1 MRVFITG
8 TDTGVGK
15 TTVARYLCNLWKADY
30 FKPIQTGLE
39 KDSDQMPEETFIH
52 PEVYHF
58 KAPLSPHAA
67 ASKEGKEI
75 NLQRI
80 QIPQGDRLIVEGAGG
95 VLVPLNKTHLM
106 IDLIKHLG
114 LPVIIVSRNQLGT
127 INHTLLT
134 LKALQD
140 VPVLGIVLSGE
151 DPTNVHHRA
160 IEHYGKTKV
169 LAMMSAQETMKIY
182 DKSLNIT

>member
-15 TTVARYLCNLWKADY
+15 TTVTRYLCNLWKADY

-39 KDSDQMPEETFIH
+39 KDSDQMSKDTFIH

-67 ASKEGKEI
+67 AAKEGKEI

-80 QIPQGDRLIVEGAGG
+80 HLPQTNRLIVEGAGG
-95 VLVPLNKTHLM
+95 VLVPLNETHLM

-114 LPVIIVSRNQLGT
+114 IPVIIVSRNHLGT
-127 INHTLLT
+127 INHPLLT
-134 LKALQD
+134 LQALSS
-140 VPVLGIVLSGE
+140 VEVLGVILSGIDE
-151 DPTNVHHRA
+151 TDVHHHA
-160 IEHYGKTKV
+160 IEHYGNTKILGV
-169 LAMMSAQETMKIY
+169 MTTKENMEIY

>member
-15 TTVARYLCNLWKADY
+15 TTVTRYLCNLWKADY

-39 KDSDQMPEETFIH
+39 KDSDQMSKDTFIH

-67 ASKEGKEI
+67 AAKEGKEI
-75 NLQRI
+75 DLQKI
-80 QIPQGDRLIVEGAGG
+80 HLPQTDRLIVEGAGG
-95 VLVPLNKTHLM
+95 VLVPLNETHLM

-134 LKALQD
+134 LQVLSSVQ
-140 VPVLGIVLSGE
+140 VLGVILSG
-151 DPTNVHHRA
+151 DDKTCVHRDA

-169 LAMMSAQETMKIY
+169 LAMMPTQETMEIY
-182 DKSLNIT
+182 DDGLSP

>member
-39 KDSDQMPEETFIH
+39 KDSDQMPEQTFIH
-52 PEVYHF
+52 PEAYHF

-67 ASKEGKEI
+67 AEKEGKEI
-75 NLQRI
+75 DLQKI
-80 QIPQGDRLIVEGAGG
+80 QIPQSDRLIVEGAGG

-134 LKALQD
+134 LQALQD
-140 VPVLGIVLSGE
+140 LPVLGVVLSGE
-151 DPTNVHHRA
+151 DPTNVHHQT
-160 IEHYGKTKV
+160 IESYGKTKIIG
-169 LAMMSAQETMKIY
+169 MMPTKETLELY
-182 DKSLNIT
+182 DDGLSP